1 MLKRKLLSLSSLIII
16 PAATLPAVSC
26 AKESTVHFGYI
37 KAVTQEDIDKFVE
50 ELAGPKST
58 LISNEGNTKLEA
70 MLMDKK
76 SGESITE
83 TELGVDVEAFNLKP
97 GTGYR
102 MVVEKPYG
110 VRIDPDTGKA
120 LPKSIIIRVT
130 IYSLS
135 DRSLFKDKAIVV
147 VPREELNLSEVAKLF
162 ISSTSSKTAEEL
174 GHDLGR
180 KMQAT
185 AAELGY
191 TEPDFATLL
200 PHQNK
205 LPDGSY
211 DPKLIYP
218 ELIKAVYKFSMNN
231 HEDAPRASIRIIVKI
246 SHGDSKVISNT
257 AYFILKAKP

>member
-1 MLKRKLLSLSSLIII
+1 MLKRKILSLSSLIII
-16 PAATLPAVSC
+16 PAVSLSAVSC
-26 AKESTVHFGYI
+26 AKESTVHFGYV
-37 KAVTQEDIDKFVE
+37 KAVTQEEIETFVE

-58 LISNEGNTKLEA
+58 LISNEGNTKLET

-76 SGESITE
+76 TGESITE
-83 TELGVDVEAFNLKP
+83 TELGVDVEAFNLQP
-97 GTGYR
+97 GMGYR
-102 MVVEKPYG
+102 MIVEKPYG
-110 VRIDPDTGKA
+110 VRVDPDTGKP

-135 DRSLFKDKAIVV
+135 NRSLYKDKAIVV
-147 VPREELNLSEVAKLF
+147 VPTEELNLSEVAKLF
-162 ISSTSSKTAEEL
+162 ISSTSSKTAAEL
-174 GHDLGR
+174 RTDLHR

-185 AAELGY
+185 ATELGY
-191 TEPDFATLL
+191 TEPDFVSLL

-218 ELIKAVYKFSMNN
+218 ELIKATYRFSMEN
-231 HEDAPRASIRIIVKI
+231 ESAPPRQSIRIIVKL
-246 SHGDSKVISNT
+246 SHGDSKVVGNT